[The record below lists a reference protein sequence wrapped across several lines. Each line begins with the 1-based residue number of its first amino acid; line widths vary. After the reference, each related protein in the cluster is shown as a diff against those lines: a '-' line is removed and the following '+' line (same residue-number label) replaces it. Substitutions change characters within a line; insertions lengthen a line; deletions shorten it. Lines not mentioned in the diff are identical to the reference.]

1 MPQCA
6 AGGRPRINLIS
17 RTIARIFSSYR
28 SAVAD
33 TLPLARG
40 ALAAGRGGVELMQRA
55 VATLARAEH
64 GSVLVEA
71 AIVMP
76 VFLMLVLGA
85 IDILYASYQW
95 SAAVKAVQIGLRIAA
110 VSDPVAV
117 GLGVLSAAAVDPN
130 APPGSPPPTFVVT
143 CDGAAESCSCQGYC
157 RGIGGYDAD
166 AMNTIVYGRN
176 SSGCGDSTGIYFT
189 GMCDLFG
196 ALKPANVLIVYQAG
210 GLGYVGR
217 PGSVPI
223 ITISLQKV
231 PFQFIFLHAA
241 FGSIP
246 IPGLTA
252 STPAEDM
259 SSTAD

>member
-1 MPQCA
+1 
-6 AGGRPRINLIS
+6 
-17 RTIARIFSSYR
+17 
-28 SAVAD
+28 
-33 TLPLARG
+33 
-40 ALAAGRGGVELMQRA
+40 MQRA
-55 VATLARAEH
+55 VARLVFAED

-85 IDILYASYQW
+85 IDVLYASYQW

-117 GLGVLSAAAVDPN
+117 GLGASSATAFDPN
-130 APPGSPPPTFVVT
+130 TPPGSPPPTFVVT
-143 CDGAAESCSCQGYC
+143 CDGAAESCSCEGSC
-157 RGIGGYDAD
+157 RGVGGYDAN

-176 SSGCGDSTGIYFT
+176 SDACGDSTGVYAT

-196 ALKPANVLIVYQAG
+196 ALKPANVMIVYQAS

-217 PGSVPI
+217 PGSVPV

-231 PFQFIFLHAA
+231 PFQFIFLRAA
-241 FGSIP
+241 FGSIS

-252 STPAEDM
+252 STTAEDM